1 MRRRSRN
8 TSEEKRRGVGAGVDL
23 NEDIH
28 TADHRGDD
36 QEVTAGTDITAEEAL
51 GLLTV
56 EKEKEKDIHGG
67 DTLDQGQDHGLEEE
81 NEKKRRKTDTAE

>member
-8 TSEEKRRGVGAGVDL
+8 MSEEKRRGVGAGVDL

-28 TADHRGDD
+28 TADHHGDD
-36 QEVTAGTDITAEEAL
+36 QEVTAGTDITAEEAP

-56 EKEKEKDIHGG
+56 EKEKDIHGG

-81 NEKKRRKTDTAE
+81 NEKKRQKTDTAE